1 MVYPGDPSVSSNLL
15 QGILSSNTT
24 ESIVLDTVGLLYR
37 PKERTSSYRGFIR
50 NPTPPRPSG
59 FQLTDEV
66 TMLPWFSDI
75 TDLPADLR
83 LAPLVA
89 QRPGLY
95 LGRPAVGR
103 ACTIFDP
110 SQLNQI
116 LVLVNPPNRT
126 GITSIRFRG
135 TEKMGLITMGEWPDR
150 EDIRIKKRQKMN
162 ILGVKGERIVR
173 ARITFRRLESEDLV
187 VGLAIETDLGRSE
200 TIVRSEMFPENPNLS
215 AHNVKILECGDDN
228 EIVGFHG
235 IISVSLYLPPNADS
249 ANTKSCVQKYNIHN
263 IGLVLRRKTAVTP
276 GPVDD

>member
-15 QGILSSNTT
+15 QASNTT

-37 PKERTSSYRGFIR
+37 PKKRTSNYRGFIQ
-50 NPTPPRPSG
+50 NPTLPRPSG

-75 TDLPADLR
+75 TDLPADLQ
-83 LAPLVA
+83 LAPLVG
-89 QRPGLY
+89 QRPELY
-95 LGRPAVGR
+95 LDRPEVGR

-110 SQLNQI
+110 SQLDQI
-116 LVLVNPPNRT
+116 LVFVNLFNRT

-150 EDIRIKKRQKMN
+150 EDIRIKRRQKMN
-162 ILGVKGERIVR
+162 ISGVKGERIVR
-173 ARITFRRLESEDLV
+173 VRITSQRLDSGDQV
-187 VGLAIETDLGRSE
+187 VGLAIETNLGRSE
-200 TIVRSEMFPENPNLS
+200 TIVGSEMFPENPNLS

-235 IISVSLYLPPNADS
+235 IVSVSLYLSPNA
-249 ANTKSCVQKYNIHN
+249 
-263 IGLVLRRKTAVTP
+263 GL
-276 GPVDD
+276 G

>member
-1 MVYPGDPSVSSNLL
+1 MIYPGDPSVSSNLL
-15 QGILSSNTT
+15 QDTLLFNTT

-37 PKERTSSYRGFIR
+37 PKKDTSSYRDFIR
-50 NPTPPRPSG
+50 NPAPPRPSG

-66 TMLPWFSDI
+66 TKLPWFSDI
-75 TDLPADLR
+75 TDLPTDLQ
-83 LAPLVA
+83 LAPLAA

-95 LGRPAVGR
+95 LGRSAVGR

-116 LVLVNPPNRT
+116 LVFVNLFNRA

-150 EDIRIKKRQKMN
+150 EDIRIKRRQKMN

-173 ARITFRRLESEDLV
+173 VRIAFQRLESEDRV
-187 VGLAIETDLGRSE
+187 VGLAIETDSGRSE
-200 TIVRSEMFPENPNLS
+200 TIVCSEMFPKNPNLS

-235 IISVSLYLPPNADS
+235 IVSVSLYLPPNAGLGS
-249 ANTKSCVQKYNIHN
+249 PWLTL
-263 IGLVLRRKTAVTP
+263 GLVFRHIIYMI
-276 GPVDD
+276 